1 MNFMFWDS
9 QIITELERIVYKVY
23 TTQILTPTESMNFM
37 FCDSQIIIELEPTDS
52 IKYTLHRFSRQ
63 K

>member
-9 QIITELERIVYKVY
+9 QIITELEPIVYKVY

-52 IKYTLHRFSRQ
+52 V
-63 K
+63 